1 MGPGGATHECGR
13 DHTRLVGPGVR
24 RTKPLYAHTPDARRL
39 APKRPGLKV
48 GAMSGVGPHG
58 TTTRQQVAL
67 GSNASRPSIVAASR
81 LLASTLIPVS

>member
-1 MGPGGATHECGR
+1 MGPGGAAHECGR
-13 DHTRLVGPGVR
+13 DDTRLAGVR
-24 RTKPLYAHTPDARRL
+24 RTKPLYAHTPMRADSL
-39 APKRPGLKV
+39 PKRPGFKV

-67 GSNASRPSIVAASR
+67 GSSASRPSIVAASR